1 MRLKRP
7 DTRPNE
13 KERRKLSRK
22 IEDEK
27 SIQDIRT
34 TKRLKVD
41 KKEREVQRLPM
52 KTEESKMLLKEKRI
66 RYLRKKMKKIDSLM
80 TKQKNG
86 ETLDQQQLACI
97 DSLDEVL
104 AEMEQFADVH
114 VALPSES
121 SSSTR

>member
-22 IEDEK
+22 IEDDK
-27 SIQDIRT
+27 TIQDIRI
-34 TKRLKVD
+34 TKKMKVE

-52 KTEESKMLLKEKRI
+52 KTEESKISVQEKRI
-66 RYLRKKMKKIDSLM
+66 RYLRKKMKKIDGLM

-86 ETLDQQQLACI
+86 ETLDQQQLACL
-97 DSLDEVL
+97 DSLDEIL
-104 AEMEQFADVH
+104 AEMEQYADRSP
-114 VALPSES
+114 PSLS
-121 SSSTR
+121 SSR